1 MKLQGP
7 TPNGQ
12 VSHGGMI
19 FQCDSAGILEVP
31 RGNDALA
38 RVLTE
43 THGFTVVKEEPAPA
57 PPPAPAPAAKVA
69 QATTLK
75 KVEDDPPPK
84 EPAPI
89 PAIDAEK
96 ATRDEM
102 KDWLKGLGVEF
113 AGNASND
120 ALRDMVRAE
129 LEARKP
135 KE

>member
-1 MKLQGP
+1 MKLKGP

-12 VSHGGMI
+12 VSHAGMI
-19 FQCDSAGILEVP
+19 FQCDAAGILEVP

-43 THGFTVVKEEPAPA
+43 THGFTVVKEEPAP
-57 PPPAPAPAAKVA
+57 PAPVAKVA

-75 KVEDDPPPK
+75 KVEDEAPPR
-84 EPAPI
+84 EAAPI

-120 ALRDMVRAE
+120 ALRDIVRAE

>member
-1 MKLQGP
+1 MKLKGP

-19 FQCDSAGILEVP
+19 FQCDAAGVLEVP

-43 THGFTVVKEEPAPA
+43 THGFVVLKDEPAS
-57 PPPAPAPAAKVA
+57 PPVAKVA

-75 KVEDDPPPK
+75 KVEDVPPAK
-84 EPAPI
+84 EPDPI

-120 ALRDMVRAE
+120 ALRDFVRAE